1 MAVRKAIY
9 GLLLLGTF
17 AGLNCTQLA
26 QAETLQ
32 GNVQEL
38 GAQEAVPQLSPGV
51 PMLAPVVKKKK
62 LEGQTQ
68 DSGSG
73 LAGQASQEDMG
84 GPMNGSLDDNG
95 GVLKGSA
102 SSSQADLQAE
112 DPDRGDQELAV
123 EWDKWHNRLLWSIQS
138 GVQELINSPENAEP
152 RWDARRGRV
161 VLGPNIPLGTKC
173 TFYARVS
180 ADRRVT
186 KAKILQS
193 SGYPDYDKAVLD
205 AIYAL
210 DGTSILRFPRNSR
223 RERVTEAATIITSD
237 HGGREYHN
245 FGDVEKY
252 TVPGR

>member
-1 MAVRKAIY
+1 MGIKGDLKFFIISGRNAKSIKTRFEKFGIKEIHI
-9 GLLLLGTF
+9 GIQ
-17 AGLNCTQLA
+17 N
-26 QAETLQ
+26 
-32 GNVQEL
+32 
-38 GAQEAVPQLSPGV
+38 
-51 PMLAPVVKKKK
+51 KKKK

-68 DSGSG
+68 DTGSG
-73 LAGQASQEDMG
+73 LSGQAAQDDMG
-84 GPMNGSLDDNG
+84 GPMNGSLDENG
-95 GVLKGSA
+95 GTLKGSA
-102 SSSQADLQAE
+102 SSNQGDLQAE

-237 HGGREYHN
+237 RGGREYHN